1 MFESVAT
8 FRPRGRSLS
17 ESNRKSNLVELCQS
31 SFKSLKE
38 PTLREDKVANFA
50 S

>member
-8 FRPRGRSLS
+8 FRLRGRSLS
-17 ESNRKSNLVELCQS
+17 ESNRKSNSVKLCQS
-31 SFKSLKE
+31 SLKPLKE
-38 PTLREDKVANFA
+38 PTLREDKVAHFT